1 MFHFM
6 NDFPLIKL
14 FIIMFIVPIVMNSFL
29 FWVQDNVLKKKSFS
43 KDTEE
48 IEEKESHYSIE

>member
-1 MFHFM
+1 M